1 MRDDVQTVPAP
12 QQGSTAQ
19 ERPPYRHIR
28 RAMWAAIPKAER
40 PTWEKFNTL
49 KMWKDAK

>member
-1 MRDDVQTVPAP
+1 MRDDVQTIPTP
-12 QQGSTAQ
+12 QQ

-28 RAMWAAIPKAER
+28 RAMWAAIPKADR

-49 KMWKDAK
+49 QMWKDTK